1 MSKILDQL
9 GDAEVREEGRSPE
22 KIDRTDRQT
31 LRDAFDAADPI
42 AMLHAN
48 DPKAR
53 GTMILLNDV
62 DLSTSCRAVTFR
74 HGRYGDDVR
83 WFLLVEGW
91 VGSSIC
97 AWLQDFRSPMG
108 RVVGPQ
114 DVRKLD
120 LRLLQDGD
128 VVFACETEA
137 LMGMDYTESYRTDKL
152 ATFALCLACHP
163 NCACGTWTSIGTP
176 VITSLE
182 ELEAT

>member
-9 GDAEVREEGRSPE
+9 GDAEVREEGRSPKE
-22 KIDRTDRQT
+22 ITRADQQT

-42 AMLHAN
+42 AMLCAN
-48 DPKAR
+48 DPKALD
-53 GTMILLNDV
+53 TMILLNDA
-62 DLSTSCRAVTFR
+62 DLSTSCRAVTLR
-74 HGRYGDDVR
+74 HGRYGNDVR

-97 AWLQDFRSPMG
+97 VWWQDVRSPMG

-120 LRLLQDGD
+120 LRLLWDGE
-128 VVFACETEA
+128 VVFACKTET
-137 LMGMDYTESYRTDKL
+137 LMAMDYTESYRTDTL

-163 NCACGTWTSIGTP
+163 SGACGTWTGR
-176 VITSLE
+176 
-182 ELEAT
+182 A

>member
-9 GDAEVREEGRSPE
+9 GDAEVREEGRSPKE
-22 KIDRTDRQT
+22 IARTDRQT

-42 AMLHAN
+42 EMLHWN
-48 DPKAR
+48 DPKAQD
-53 GTMILLNDV
+53 TMMLLNDV
-62 DLSTSCRAVTFR
+62 DLSTSCRAVTLR

-97 AWLQDFRSPMG
+97 AWLQDLRSPMG

-137 LMGMDYTESYRTDKL
+137 LMGMDYTESYRTDTL
-152 ATFALCLACHP
+152 ATFALCLACHLSG
-163 NCACGTWTSIGTP
+163 ACGTWTGR
-176 VITSLE
+176 V
-182 ELEAT
+182 